1 MPACKKNAQNRNTE
15 IEITFEVSVP
25 ILQEDQ
31 LCQETQIKWLLLRI
45 MEPVWSRL
53 VKRIVLL
60 LSTTTTYSSS
70 SSSLCEEE
78 EGKRLYVL
86 EGLRLWKSLI
96 SIRTNIHFVE
106 SRNFAGNLS
115 ACVYALQ
122 VSVSRM
128 IWIRISFNSDPAFKN
143 DVLFSAIFQHRYL
156 VSYVYHYFLSF
167 NIISSGSV
175 PLR

>member
-15 IEITFEVSVP
+15 IEITFEVWVP

-70 SSSLCEEE
+70 SSSSSSSLCEEEE

-128 IWIRISFNSDPAFKN
+128 IWIRVSFNSDPAFKN
-143 DVLFSAIFQHRYL
+143 DVLFSAIFQHRYGTW
-156 VSYVYHYFLSF
+156 YHMCTIIFFLL
-167 NIISSGSV
+167 I
-175 PLR
+175 